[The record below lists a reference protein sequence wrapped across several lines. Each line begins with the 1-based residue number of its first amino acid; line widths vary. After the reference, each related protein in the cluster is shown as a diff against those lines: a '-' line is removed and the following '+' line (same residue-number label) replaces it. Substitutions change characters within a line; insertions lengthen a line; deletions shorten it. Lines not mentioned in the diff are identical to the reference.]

1 MKSHNPNTGIPMSR
15 ATFSA
20 AGWNRI
26 TLKYLCSVKELGKSK
41 LQVILDE
48 AKTMVVQKDK
58 QNDADNS
65 DESDGHADLHSDPEE
80 F

>member
-26 TLKYLCSVKELGKSK
+26 TLKYLCLVKELGKSK
-41 LQVILDE
+41 LQVILDG
-48 AKTMVVQKDK
+48 AKAM
-58 QNDADNS
+58 
-65 DESDGHADLHSDPEE
+65 P
-80 F
+80 